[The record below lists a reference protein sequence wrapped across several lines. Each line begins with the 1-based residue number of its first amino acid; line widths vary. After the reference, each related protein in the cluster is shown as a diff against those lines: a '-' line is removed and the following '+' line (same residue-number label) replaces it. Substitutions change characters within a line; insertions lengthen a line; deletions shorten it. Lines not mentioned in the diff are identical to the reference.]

1 MKRKG
6 FWRTFESVLAV
17 IILLFFVVTLGVR
30 YSFPPPEV
38 GLSERGYEILRS
50 LDNRGEL
57 RPYVVGN
64 QTEVLESKIRIQGY
78 NHTIQI
84 CNWAGCSGDRPPT
97 QNVWV
102 STYIISGENVYD
114 PYEIKLFMW

>member
-17 IILLFFVVTLGVR
+17 IILLFFVITLGIR

-38 GLSERGYEILRS
+38 DLSERGYDILRS

-57 RPYVVGN
+57 RPYVVNN
-64 QTEVLESKIRIQGY
+64 QTGVLESKIRIRGY

-84 CNWAGCSGDRPPT
+84 CNWGGCFGSRPPA

-102 STYIISGENVYD
+102 STYIISGESAYD
-114 PYEIKLFMW
+114 PYEVKLFMW